1 MTGLTFSFLLSK
13 REPSLTETSIRRDLI
28 MRKLISFHR
37 PWALS
42 VLPSLIRLREFPLS
56 TGKLPSSPEMSSI
69 KTRGSRNFL
78 SVARAQ

>member
-1 MTGLTFSFLLSK
+1 MTGLTFSFLQSK
-13 REPSLTETSIRRDLI
+13 REPSLTDTLIRRDLI
-28 MRKLISFHR
+28 MRKLISLHR

-56 TGKLPSSPEMSSI
+56 TSKLPSPSEMSSI

>member
-13 REPSLTETSIRRDLI
+13 REPSLTDTSIRRDLI

-56 TGKLPSSPEMSSI
+56 TSKLPSSSEMSSI

-78 SVARAQ
+78 SVARA